1 MNNDILTRFFS
12 VLLGVLCLA
21 ETGFATTWYVNDA
34 DRTLDVYCSAAG
46 NDANDG
52 KSPARPKLSIAA
64 VSTSEEF
71 MPGDILYIDTGTY
84 ALGDNPNL
92 FPRSGTE
99 EARITVQ
106 GSSKG
111 TFLVRPGDPAVRFTA
126 SYTDFSNFTV
136 KGSNGNKG
144 ISVESCT
151 CSSFSGVNVLTTTLG
166 GITLVN
172 CQSNRFLHGIVA
184 GFQEYGVDQY
194 NVNAKHNEMIAMTF
208 WGKGVWGR
216 LRSEGAF
223 SRLDNNVIDVS
234 GTVFSGQIPDIPFR
248 GNIFHGNA
256 MSLNE
261 RGKTLSDLLDLFPAV
276 CVGNSADSPRFVN
289 PSGGDFHLQSP
300 NGYWKVATNA
310 NGYVTGGSWVT
321 NVSMSMSPGV
331 DFGYE
336 NEWASYTNEPMPNG
350 GRVNAGAY
358 GGTAEASKGHPTG
371 QKWLYAAS
379 FNDGGV
385 VGESCLFEWRAG
397 GFADGDKVKLQY
409 THDGTKWSN
418 IVSSVRA
425 NAERYE
431 WTVPVGAE
439 GAWTKWRVLAADS
452 SAGATNGAVFGVK
465 GKSGASFTYY
475 VNDASLEGDVYC
487 SAVGNDENSGASAA
501 DPKASLQGVLDT
513 YQLLPGDAVC
523 VDTGVYDDNNET
535 TVLSALDEGSTNG
548 VVTIRG
554 STNGTVFA
562 GSSKSR
568 NVMEVSG
575 SCYDVRDIAV
585 SGGKYGLYVTGGS
598 NRFERIAATNNVQG
612 IRLAAS
618 ENVLERVLAWANS
631 EHGVI
636 VERGEG
642 NTVDHSVLWENGT
655 SAVSGATN
663 TLSVANSVLGG
674 SSGTVLGGS
683 GIPVGDYN
691 LAKAPRMS
699 ASCAD
704 SAALSAIAP
713 VGSWGH
719 TVARDPKF
727 VNAQGGNFHLAAGSP
742 AIDAGNPSAAYAN
755 EPKPNGGRLNIGLY
769 GNTKEATKSGTNAWV
784 QLLSF
789 ADGGTLDA
797 SVTNVIRWN
806 AGNLPSG
813 AKLTL
818 WLKRSENSDWEAL
831 ATGLNASSGEYEYW
845 KAVTENKSALGAY
858 LKLSLDGNDK
868 VASESEIPM
877 IYRDGAFSYYVND
890 DSTEGDVYCTVAGSP
905 DADGLSASTP
915 MPSLESLMAK
925 YDTFA
930 AGDTIYVD
938 TGTYS
943 TNQTAWLVNRNMRGE
958 EGKPIRIFGSTN
970 AVAGG
975 SVIGNSRNRHPIGM
989 SIGAGAQ
996 YLEIKNLV
1004 FTNVQGS
1011 AVTVSNASHVTLD
1024 GVQVRGASENG
1035 IWIRG
1040 KAGDVKVTH
1049 SAAAGCGVGLALE
1062 ECTDVSIEQCVF
1074 VDNTVGVS
1082 AAANSGAVLQN
1093 SALSAVGT
1101 GQVLYKV
1108 ATNSFTADYNGLH
1121 AGGNARVSTNRADS
1135 VHGWQ
1140 TASGLDVHSVPG
1152 DPLFAD
1158 ARAFDY
1164 HLMTERTLGRWMDN
1178 GQRTTDEESS
1188 PLLAAGKP
1196 GKDGTRPNIGMHG
1209 GTARASLAPAGKW
1222 LRAVSF
1228 NDAGGVGKETVVLR
1242 WVASPAMSNQT
1253 VKVEVSGDGGKTWK
1267 SVKTKVA
1274 ASAGEVSWTVGTTAD
1289 TPAGVWRVVS
1299 ETDQSVSDECD
1310 AFFAVRKAPLKI
1322 YVATA
1327 DTNET
1332 LYVTG
1337 VGKSDNWEA
1346 TVAAPLNSL
1355 ALALEKYDL
1364 EGGDTVYVDRGTY
1377 AMENTLAVGLKQSGT
1392 AASPVKVTGMTNRP
1406 FGGTVVALE
1415 NRRVGSV
1422 LLDLDGASNIRFEN
1436 MTFSNAW
1443 TGVQAKDTARVV
1455 FDRTRITHATTNALL
1470 ALSGAD
1476 LTLSHSVVDDSVYAG
1491 VRALTGGVVR
1501 VTQSYIPASA
1511 QQAVMLAGGAAYVT
1525 NSILDASG
1533 LGKSVYVLAG
1543 SGSKLVADCND
1554 IRAENNAN
1562 VATGTGMAPAR
1573 FLYDWQSSSG
1583 NDMHSVGYE
1592 PLMVDAAGGDYHL
1605 RSVAGR
1611 YDAVAGK
1618 WVKTDK
1624 ETSRLIDLGATNSA
1638 WSAEPNPNGSRA
1650 NIGVFG
1656 GTSEASKSAVTNFI
1670 APLTMSDGGTIRGE
1684 VNLSWTYSANLSG
1697 SNYVNVLLSID
1708 GGHTW
1713 TNIQTNVYLNAG
1725 AVKWN
1730 STNAISTGQGVWKVE
1745 LATDKTVYGQT
1756 ETLFAIKNDP
1766 LTYYVND
1773 ASTNGDVYCT
1783 ARGSAAGSGTKPGDP
1798 IDSLSGLLGKYKLE
1812 AGDKVYVDTG
1822 TYAETGGVVFSA
1834 SFGVETNW
1842 LTIQGSTNRAA
1853 GGTVITNSVSTP
1865 VIDFQGMGSVD
1876 LRDLTLAG
1884 GRHGVLL
1891 SGATSNHF
1899 WRVASVGAQINGFDI
1914 GLNSSGNAFDECA
1927 AVAFGGTGLVMRVAM
1942 AKGDYTGTN
1951 EWNGGIFITKGL
1963 GTNGLPVT
1971 TSTVVSAT
1979 SGRLTVQNS
1988 VFCMNGSKD
1997 TALVG
2002 TASSLSTDHNDYWRT
2017 AEGAL
2022 LATWVVDPAPT
2033 YGVQQQAVD
2042 TLSAWRALSGLDGE
2056 SYCADPLWADAA
2068 GLDFHPKSEGGR
2080 YDQAKRAW
2088 TNDKVTSPLI
2098 GTGAKGDGVR
2108 RGVGWYGSTGDK
2120 EASRIP
2126 KNVTLVLLDYAD
2138 GGVARGIVTNRWIAR
2153 GSNLSETVSAR
2164 YVMSTGG
2171 RGDIGTVSASKECVT
2186 WDTTKLGSDGA
2197 IRWGF
2202 ATFDEIAEMTP
2213 FTLHN
2218 GALTY
2223 YVNDANR
2230 TGDVYCTAVG
2240 SETNTGLS
2248 ASSPLP
2254 SLAEVLTRYDL
2265 DSGDV
2270 VKWDAGAYQTGA
2282 VTVDWRDSGT
2292 AAVPVT
2298 IQGAP
2303 HGKTKVRGI
2312 LQLANAQGVA
2322 VQNLA
2327 FDATGLR
2334 GNALEVNYS
2343 GNVAFDG
2350 VDVTG
2355 SDWSAMKVSCST
2367 NVLGTHMVLAN
2378 AKTNGLVCEAN
2389 YRAEFR
2395 FMTIASN
2402 KAAQVVA
2409 RQQLATGA
2417 SNTNRYNAFMSLSNN
2432 VLAARGNRVPIYDV
2446 YGGVVTNEIIT
2457 GSVTNHVV
2465 TRPLYADHN
2474 NLHVDEDSEGKA
2486 LIAMTHGGQVAK
2498 EFRTVN
2504 AWYNEQGQDAF
2515 SLSYDPLFADGRG
2528 GDFHLKSTAGRYD
2541 ATSGKWV
2548 TTDKE
2553 SSPALDAGDALV
2565 PVGAEPSPNGGRV
2578 NLGRYGGTDEAS
2590 KTPAGGGLTL
2600 IALNDGGRASGT
2612 KFPITW
2618 LARGDT
2624 TNAML
2629 TIRYID
2635 GTNTTVLTTNALASK
2650 GVWEWNTTSVKPS
2663 VQGQLE
2669 VVWKD
2674 GTTER
2679 TVRTEAFFSVRNEGD
2694 KFNFYV
2700 NDTSRT
2706 GDVYCTKAGDN
2717 NADGLTKATP
2727 MADLNRL
2734 LEKYKLESGD
2744 TVWVDTGIYATGT
2757 SPWRITQDD
2766 SAEVFSTEKH
2776 KVSPVTIQGS
2786 TNSLYGGTVLNR
2798 NGNPMGIQVD
2808 YAIGLAIKNVT
2819 VSNTSS
2825 IAVALNSCHETSLE
2839 WMTVGNAE
2847 LGIQVSGGSATEIS
2861 RCVLHDL
2868 VSGVSVG
2875 GSVETN
2881 TVFPKM
2887 EHSVVWKPLGP
2898 AVTINGN
2905 YRLTATHNVF
2915 APAANQ
2921 YAYSLSEQA
2930 TLTADYNAFVL
2941 EPDARV
2947 FQRHYDVER
2956 MPTICETV
2964 GAWVTVSGQDAHSY
2978 DGDADFADVR
2988 ALDFHLKSRGGR
3000 YEPATKKF
3008 VTTDKTTSP
3017 LVDAG
3022 NPEASVGGETADNGG
3037 RINIGLYGGTAQ
3049 ASRSDATGR
3058 YNLLTFNNGGVASGR
3073 VALNWNALG
3082 EAMGTTVRIEVSLDN
3097 GKTWPITVG
3106 EGIDASIG
3114 GVLWNSAERGASAVA
3129 KWRMVDEAGKV
3140 ATAASPVPFILHNS
3154 GISYY
3159 VNDDEP
3165 VEAGGGDY
3173 CTAPGSSANDGLTPA
3188 TPKRWLSEI
3197 LSAYNLEPGDTVY
3210 IDSGVYQPEAGET
3223 IGDLDAGEY
3232 AGGEGTRVTIIGQTN
3247 VNAGSTLYVT
3257 SDPEREFLALEDTCG
3272 IRLSHIQ
3279 FTGASNAVKVSG
3291 STYVDAEWLRVMDGW
3306 RGMSMVNGSSNVWI
3320 RHSVFDGNSDAA
3332 VYFSGQQTRSAAV
3345 ENSVLWG
3352 NRYGVYVYEG
3362 TMAVSNS
3369 VVGVDRDDAFAYYAR
3384 TDRPIHDIVGDY
3396 NDLYL
3401 AKGNMAGLQS
3411 GEFQVARTSVYAR
3424 VSSWSSALG
3433 LETHSLVQDPLFVDA
3448 KQGNFHLKSAG
3459 GHWDAQSGWVM
3470 TDGETS
3476 PLIDA
3481 GSPDPRNW
3489 VNEPSPNG
3497 RRLNIGLYGGTA
3509 EASRTPGVGWIT
3521 ALSLVD
3527 GGSASGETELR
3538 WQAGGAATN
3547 DMVTI
3552 EFSCDGGATWK
3563 TIVSDWDAG
3572 TGGYLWDSTEWGA
3585 TAQGMWRI
3593 RSQRDGRL
3601 VDGSMVPFV
3610 LRNGGS
3616 IAYYVND
3623 DYEQGDT
3630 YCTADGSDAN
3640 DGLTPETPKRSLQAI
3655 LDAYELSPE
3664 DVVYVDAGMYEVGTP
3679 ALTIDGS
3686 DSGWTNENL
3695 YVTIQGSTNPVA
3707 RTVFWAPPASASAFD
3722 LSYAENVKV
3731 RDLTVQGA
3739 QTGMRLLHTIGCELE
3754 NVRFEMSQQAGLS
3767 LDYAEGTKAAHSV
3780 FWNNLTTTSGVAVAI
3795 GRGDL
3800 AMNHCVLWGSWTA
3813 ISLGEASGLSVSNSV
3828 LDARGMDGRIY
3839 AAPHT
3844 VNVTNMLSADYND
3857 YSCRDG
3863 ALIAEQEHLT
3873 GGSDYYGDLQKWY
3886 AASGRDGHSIKTDP
3900 MFVEPIYTGDFHLQS
3915 AGGYFTTNNWWETDD
3930 HLAYSWSN
3938 SYLLAAGDPSED
3950 AAGEPM
3956 PNGGV
3961 VNIGAYGGT
3970 AEASLC
3976 WTNDPWVRAMA
3987 LNEKCVVSAP
3997 VMLHWTYGG
4006 VPDDTTVKLEYSTK
4020 RWEAGSEKTIAT
4032 NIPISA
4038 REFWWNITE
4047 SETLALELQWRIVV
4061 EGRSDVAPDA
4071 SDAYVS
4077 VKTQTYEYYI
4087 NDDETA
4093 GDVYCTQ
4100 VGSPWTGEENQG
4112 RTNSMPLDSLH
4123 ALLGAYPVGAGDI
4136 IYIDTGR
4143 YDLGDQGVTFG
4154 GDQSGM
4160 DGMPMSIV
4168 GSTNGSVFASSAN
4181 GFVFQNMRQ
4190 VVVSNVAVQ
4199 GGAKSG
4205 FLLQNVS
4212 DVELAG
4218 IRSMGNMQHG
4228 VQIEKGASVTI
4239 HHSVLADN
4247 GGYGVYSAGN
4257 IAGGRILENVTLANN
4272 SKGGISTDKEIT
4284 LSDSIVASDN
4294 AAPLVNLPSQ
4304 ESKMEGD
4311 YNLYW
4316 TSATNG
4322 LLATNAYKKTGYRNL
4337 KQWQTEECVDAHS
4350 WWVDPLFADSANGDY
4365 HLQSR
4370 AGFWNGAGWTNGL
4383 ATSWGID
4390 AGNPALD
4397 CTLEPKPNGGR
4408 RNLGAYGGTGE
4419 ASKTDEGAKE
4429 LAVVSLRDGG
4439 VATIGQLLLWSGRGL
4454 SPSDAVRL
4462 EYSEDNGKTWKL
4474 ITTSTVG
4481 KGATGYE
4488 WEDKGWTPSPL
4499 AKWRVVLTGN
4509 TNVVGQTPATFV
4521 YRPTPLVYYVNDLS
4535 REGDVYTSAIGNPA
4549 NNGYQTNS
4557 PLDSVEAVLARYQLT
4572 PGDSLLI
4579 DAGDY
4584 ELDKPIQWTSLNAG
4598 TEAELVTIQGST
4610 NPVAPTLFGAAE
4622 TGVESA
4628 FEFVPTHDVV
4638 LRNVGLLGF
4647 TNGVSISKDN
4657 NRIAL
4662 ENLDIQGAINAAVSV
4677 SQARGTVLRRV
4688 LMRDGEGVGLSV
4700 GQSPVYLDSCVAWH
4714 NKSHAI
4720 EMGQGAELSMT
4731 NSILGASGFGQYCYY
4746 SATNAVMKTDYNN
4759 LFLADAAQIASIN
4772 GVQYE
4777 RLPQWMTACS
4787 NDIHSLSADPLFA
4800 DAENGDYHLRSVQ
4813 GRYAA
4818 GKGWVKDKAEAGV
4831 PDVSPMVDMGHPAF
4845 DWSSEPKPNGGR
4857 RNIGLYGGTPEASK
4871 SETNAWVMAVT
4882 AMSGGLLNGT
4892 FFLSWG
4898 YGGDLNTNGL
4908 VRLEYSPHNGEGDWT
4923 FIASAKLSAGAYYW
4937 ASDAKN
4943 AAGGER
4949 WMTSPEGRW
4958 RVVVNDN
4965 TNVWDTTEMSFGL
4978 RNNPFKYYLN
4988 DGSRKGDLWC
4998 TEVGSDANTGFWTNK
5013 PKATL
5018 QSLLESIDL
5027 EPTDEI
5033 YMDTGDYLMSDTNRP
5048 VGWLNSDS
5056 GAEGEPV
5063 KWIGS
5068 PNGTVMRI
5076 NANFAGGVM
5085 FDSSADYVTASNIG
5099 FQVATRNPHA
5109 VSFAGTGL
5117 DLSEMTFSNAN
5128 LAMNS
5133 TASAYSRMRVD
5144 GGEVSLSGL
5153 SNRVNRLESRL
5164 APLSLVGTNAMLQNS
5179 VVYMTN
5185 SARTAVVVRAA
5196 SASLTNCTVVATK
5209 GTAVSKS
5216 GEGTLYL
5223 DGNILVA
5230 GGGRGSAALDWQ
5242 EGGLVSDWN
5251 DFHTLD
5257 SLTWVGIDHA
5267 TKWEKLAYWQRSTG
5281 KDANSASVDP
5291 AFADQ
5296 PAGDFH
5302 LMSKAGRWDPS
5313 RKQWVLDE
5321 VHSQA
5326 IDLGN
5331 PKSGIGDEQWP
5342 DGNRRNLGAYG
5353 GTAEASKSE
5362 TNFWVRA
5369 LTQNDGGV
5377 MTGTVTLRW
5386 AANQF
5391 GNWGDKLVHLYYS
5404 TNGGAN
5410 WTRFAAN
5417 VPAQSGSY
5425 TWDTTKI
5432 GDSFNALWMVRDAS
5446 DSKLQDKSD
5455 TVFALRNKPMNFYV
5469 SPKGYDTNNGLS
5481 AGKAMKTIQKLLDTY
5496 DLEGGDTVQAV
5507 AGDYTSETNVL
5518 VIWSRSGTAE
5528 APVKFVGALTTN
5540 GTGGVRL
5547 GAGNPSLDIKASYM
5561 DWSGLDIQ
5569 GKGTNRGVAVAI
5581 SNTTGVAFRNVDVY
5595 NMQTGLD
5602 AYGAR
5607 DTVVENSSFREVDTG
5622 LSLSESRGNTMRN
5635 LTFASIPPGGVGVKM
5650 RGTADNVLENNIF
5663 VPAAGGYAY
5672 EPGETDAEHEQL
5684 TKGVLDYNLYDFSA
5698 AGSGIGAFTN
5708 LTDGLRHWQ
5717 LGVERDF
5724 RSAIT
5729 NALLENIDQGD
5740 LHPASRYGRWNG
5752 KEFVTTDTDT
5762 SFAVDHGNP
5771 DLPVSLEPADNGG
5784 RINIGRFGGTAY
5796 ASKGSTN
5803 IALEV
5808 RSLDE
5813 KNQRLPDGEVKWPLI
5828 WDAHLVPSNTVVY
5841 VQWTADNW
5849 ATTNYIDTRR
5859 AYDEYCIWTIQDDV
5873 NSACWRVISEDG
5885 TLIGAST
5892 NPFIHGKAVLD
5903 FLAPPYMEHG
5913 LMRFK
5918 WVGAKVGYRY
5928 VIKYSDDFGKT
5939 WQLWPKAFNGPE
5951 KVHRSNFVQEAGDT
5965 AEYYIFEDITSFG
5978 KPQRWYRLFEVKE

>member
-1 MNNDILTRFFS
+1 
-12 VLLGVLCLA
+12 
-21 ETGFATTWYVNDA
+21 
-34 DRTLDVYCSAAG
+34 
-46 NDANDG
+46 
-52 KSPARPKLSIAA
+52 
-64 VSTSEEF
+64 
-71 MPGDILYIDTGTY
+71 
-84 ALGDNPNL
+84 
-92 FPRSGTE
+92 
-99 EARITVQ
+99 
-106 GSSKG
+106 
-111 TFLVRPGDPAVRFTA
+111 
-126 SYTDFSNFTV
+126 
-136 KGSNGNKG
+136 
-144 ISVESCT
+144 
-151 CSSFSGVNVLTTTLG
+151 
-166 GITLVN
+166 
-172 CQSNRFLHGIVA
+172 
-184 GFQEYGVDQY
+184 
-194 NVNAKHNEMIAMTF
+194 MT
-208 WGKGVWGR
+208 
-216 LRSEGAF
+216 
-223 SRLDNNVIDVS
+223 I
-234 GTVFSGQIPDIPFR
+234 Q
-248 GNIFHGNA
+248 
-256 MSLNE
+256 
-261 RGKTLSDLLDLFPAV
+261 
-276 CVGNSADSPRFVN
+276 
-289 PSGGDFHLQSP
+289 
-300 NGYWKVATNA
+300 
-310 NGYVTGGSWVT
+310 
-321 NVSMSMSPGV
+321 
-331 DFGYE
+331 
-336 NEWASYTNEPMPNG
+336 
-350 GRVNAGAY
+350 
-358 GGTAEASKGHPTG
+358 
-371 QKWLYAAS
+371 
-379 FNDGGV
+379 
-385 VGESCLFEWRAG
+385 
-397 GFADGDKVKLQY
+397 
-409 THDGTKWSN
+409 
-418 IVSSVRA
+418 
-425 NAERYE
+425 
-431 WTVPVGAE
+431 
-439 GAWTKWRVLAADS
+439 
-452 SAGATNGAVFGVK
+452 
-465 GKSGASFTYY
+465 
-475 VNDASLEGDVYC
+475 
-487 SAVGNDENSGASAA
+487 
-501 DPKASLQGVLDT
+501 
-513 YQLLPGDAVC
+513 
-523 VDTGVYDDNNET
+523 
-535 TVLSALDEGSTNG
+535 
-548 VVTIRG
+548 G
-554 STNGTVFA
+554 STNGTVLA
-562 GSSKSR
+562 GTSKSR
-568 NVMEVSG
+568 DVMEVSG
-575 SCYDVRDIAV
+575 SYYDVRDMAV
-585 SGGKYGLYVTGGS
+585 TGGRYGVAVTGGS
-598 NRFERIAATNNVQG
+598 NRLERVAATNNGQG
-612 IRLAAS
+612 IRVNAAGN
-618 ENVLERVLAWANS
+618 ELVRVTAWKNS
-631 EHGVI
+631 QYGLY
-636 VERGEG
+636 VEGGLR
-642 NTVDHSVLWENGT
+642 NTLDHSVVWENGT
-655 SAVSGATN
+655 AALWGASN
-663 TLSVANSVLGG
+663 TLTVVNSVLGG

-683 GIPVGDYN
+683 GIPSGDWN
-691 LAKAPRMS
+691 VAKAPAMS
-699 ASCAD
+699 GSRADLASLLAV
-704 SAALSAIAP
+704 AP
-713 VGSWGH
+713 AGTWGH
-719 TVARDPKF
+719 TVVRNPGFMDATNGD
-727 VNAQGGNFHLAAGSP
+727 FHLVAGSP
-742 AIDAGNPSAAYAN
+742 AIDAGNPSADVGA
-755 EPKPNGGRLNIGLY
+755 EPSPNGGRVNIGLY
-769 GNTKEATKSGTNAWV
+769 GGTAEAAKSGTGAWV

-789 ADGGTLDA
+789 VDGGTLDA

-806 AGNLPSG
+806 AGNLPMG
-813 AKLTL
+813 ATLTL
-818 WLKRSENSDWEAL
+818 WLKRSVGAAWEKL
-831 ATGLNASSGEYEYW
+831 ATGLDAASGEYAYW
-845 KAVTENKSALGAY
+845 KAVEENTSSLAAY
-858 LKLSLDGNDK
+858 LKLTLDGNEK
-868 VASESEIPM
+868 VSSETETAM
-877 IYRDGAFSYYVND
+877 TYRDGAFPYYVND
-890 DSTEGDVYCTVAGSP
+890 ASTEGDVYCSAPGSEEG
-905 DADGLSASTP
+905 DGLSPDSP
-915 MPSLESLMAK
+915 MLSLESLMAK
-925 YDTFA
+925 YPQFSP
-930 AGDTIYVD
+930 GDTIYVD
-938 TGTYS
+938 TGTYA
-943 TNQTAWLVNRNMRGE
+943 TNRTAWVINDNMPGTE
-958 EGKPIRIFGSTN
+958 KKPIKIIGSSN
-970 AVAGG
+970 VAAGG
-975 SVIGNSRNRHPIGM
+975 SVIGNRESRQPIGM
-989 SIGAGAQ
+989 NIGAGAQ
-996 YLEIKNLV
+996 YVQISGLT
-1004 FTNVQGS
+1004 FTNVTGN
-1011 AVTVSNASHVTLD
+1011 AVTVSNAVDITLD
-1024 GVQVRGASENG
+1024 GVQVRGATEAG
-1035 IWIRG
+1035 IRVLG
-1040 KAGDVKVTH
+1040 KANNVVVKHRGAT
-1049 SAAAGCGVGLALE
+1049 GCETGILLG
-1062 ECTDVSIEQCVF
+1062 ECTNVVVEHCVY

-1108 ATNSFTADYNGLH
+1108 ATNSFMADYNGLH

-1140 TASGLDVHSVPG
+1140 KASGLDVHSVPG
-1152 DPLFAD
+1152 NPLFAD
-1158 ARAFDY
+1158 AGAFDY
-1164 HLMTERTLGRWMDN
+1164 HLMTKRTLGRWLDN

-1196 GKDGTRPNIGMHG
+1196 GKDGARPNIGMHG
-1209 GTARASLAPAGKW
+1209 GTEHASLAPAGKW
-1222 LRAVSF
+1222 LRAVTF

-1242 WVASPAMSNQT
+1242 WVASPTMSNQT

-1274 ASAGEVSWTVGTTAD
+1274 ATAGEVSWTVGTTAD

-1299 ETDQSVSDECD
+1299 EMDESVLDECD

-1332 LYVTG
+1332 LYVTAA
-1337 VGKSDNWEA
+1337 GKADNWEA
-1346 TVAAPLNSL
+1346 TAEAPLNSL
-1355 ALALEKYDL
+1355 ALVLEKYDL

-1377 AMENTLAVGLKQSGT
+1377 AMESTLAVGLKQSGT

-1406 FGGTVVALE
+1406 FWGTVVALE
-1415 NRRVGSV
+1415 NRRSGSV
-1422 LLDLDGASNIRFEN
+1422 LLDLTGASHIRFEN

-1443 TGVQAKDTARVV
+1443 TGVQAKDTLGVV
-1455 FDRTRITHATTNALL
+1455 FDRTRITHATTNAVL

-1476 LTLSHSVVDDSVYAG
+1476 LTLTHSVVDDSVYSG
-1491 VRALTGGVVR
+1491 VRAWTGGVVR

-1511 QQAVMLAGGAAYVT
+1511 QQAVMLAGGTAYVT
-1525 NSILDASG
+1525 NSILEASG

-1543 SGSKLVADCND
+1543 SDSKLVTDCNA

-1562 VATGTGMAPAR
+1562 VATGTGMTPAR
-1573 FLYDWQSSSG
+1573 FLYDWQSFSG
-1583 NDMHSVGYE
+1583 NDMHSVGSE
-1592 PLMVDAAGGDYHL
+1592 PLMADAEGGDYHL

-1624 ETSRLIDLGATNSA
+1624 ETSRLIDLGAANSA

-1656 GTSEASKSAVTNFI
+1656 GTSEASKSALTNFI

-1697 SNYVNVLLSID
+1697 SNYVNVLLSVD
-1708 GGHTW
+1708 GGKTW

-1725 AVKWN
+1725 MVKWN

-1783 ARGSAAGSGTKPGDP
+1783 ARGSATGSGTKPGDP
-1798 IDSLSGLLGKYKLE
+1798 IDSLSRLLGKYKLE

-1842 LTIQGSTNRAA
+1842 LTIQGSTNFAA
-1853 GGTVITNSVSTP
+1853 GGTVITNSTATP
-1865 VIDFQGMGSVD
+1865 VIDLQGMGSVD
-1876 LRDLTLAG
+1876 LRNLTLLG
-1884 GRHGVLL
+1884 GSYGVSLF
-1891 SGATSNHF
+1891 GATSNHF
-1899 WRVASVGAQINGFDI
+1899 WRVTSVGAQINGFDI

-1927 AVAFGGTGLVMRVAM
+1927 AVAFGRTGLVARVALQR
-1942 AKGDYTGTN
+1942 GDFTGTN
-1951 EWNGGIFITKGL
+1951 AWNGGIFITKGL

-1971 TSTVVSAT
+1971 TSTVVGAT

-2002 TASSLSTDHNDYWRT
+2002 AASSLSTDHNDYWRT

-2022 LATWVVDPAPT
+2022 LAMWVVDPVPT

-2098 GTGAKGDGVR
+2098 GTGVKVDGVR

-2171 RGDIGTVSASKECVT
+2171 RGDIGTVAASAGRVT

-2202 ATFDEIAEMTP
+2202 GTLDEIAETVP

-2223 YVNDANR
+2223 YVNDAHR

-2265 DSGDV
+2265 EPGDV
-2270 VKWDAGAYQTGA
+2270 VKWDAGTYHTGA

-2303 HGKTKVRGI
+2303 LGKTKVRGI
-2312 LQLANAQGVA
+2312 LQLANAQGVS
-2322 VQNLA
+2322 VRDLA
-2327 FDATGLR
+2327 FDAAGLR

-2343 GNVAFDG
+2343 GDVAFDG

-2367 NVLGTHMVLAN
+2367 NVFGTHMVLAN

-2389 YRAEFR
+2389 YRAEFG

-2402 KAAQVVA
+2402 KEAQVVA
-2409 RQQLATGA
+2409 RQQLAIGA
-2417 SNTNRYNAFMSLSNN
+2417 SNTNRYNAFMSLSNS

-2446 YGGVVTNEIIT
+2446 YGGVATNEIVT

-2504 AWYNEQGQDAF
+2504 AWYNEQDQDAF
-2515 SLSYDPLFADGRG
+2515 SLSHNPLFADGRG
-2528 GDFHLKSTAGRYD
+2528 GDFHLKSTAGRYE
-2541 ATSGKWV
+2541 AASGKWV
-2548 TTDKE
+2548 TTDKD
-2553 SSPALDAGDALV
+2553 SSPALDAGDAAV
-2565 PVGAEPSPNGGRV
+2565 PVGSEPSPNGGRV

-2590 KTPAGGGLTL
+2590 KTPSGGGLTL

-2612 KFPITW
+2612 NFPITW
-2618 LARGDT
+2618 LARGNT
-2624 TNAML
+2624 TNSML

-2635 GTNTTVLTTNALASK
+2635 GTNTAVLTTNVLASK

-2694 KFNFYV
+2694 RFDFYV

-2766 SAEVFSTEKH
+2766 SAEAFSTEKL
-2776 KVSPVTIQGS
+2776 KVNPVTIQGS

-2798 NGNPMGIQVD
+2798 NGNPVGIQVD

-2825 IAVALNSCHETSLE
+2825 VAVALNSCHETSLE
-2839 WMTVGNAE
+2839 WLTVGNAE
-2847 LGIQVSGGSATEIS
+2847 LGFQVSGGSATEIS

-2881 TVFPKM
+2881 TVFPKV
-2887 EHSVVWKPLGP
+2887 EHSVVWKPLGA
-2898 AVTINGN
+2898 AVTVNGN
-2905 YRLTATHNVF
+2905 YCLTATHNVF
-2915 APAANQ
+2915 APVANQ
-2921 YAYSLSEQA
+2921 YAYVLSEQA

-2947 FQRHYDVER
+2947 FQRRYDVER

-2978 DGDADFADVR
+2978 DGDADFADVT

-3000 YEPATKKF
+3000 YNPATKKF

-3022 NPEASVGGETADNGG
+3022 DPEASVGGETSDNGG

-3049 ASRSDATGR
+3049 ASKSDATGR

-3082 EAMGTTVRIEVSLDN
+3082 SAAGTTVRIEVSLDN

-3114 GVLWNSAERGASAVA
+3114 GVLWNSAERGSSAVA
-3129 KWRMVDEAGKV
+3129 KWRMVDEAGKL

-3223 IGDLDAGEY
+3223 IGDLDAGDY

-3247 VNAGSTLYVT
+3247 ANAGATLYVT
-3257 SDPEREFLALEDTCG
+3257 SDPEREFLTLEDTCG

-3291 STYVDAEWLRVMDGW
+3291 TTYVDAEWLRVMDGW
-3306 RGMSMVNGSSNVWI
+3306 RGISMVNGSSNVWI

-3332 VYFSGQQTRSAAV
+3332 VYFSGQRTRSAAV

-3362 TMAVSNS
+3362 TVAVSNS

-3384 TDRPIHDIVGDY
+3384 TERPIHDIVGDY
-3396 NDLYL
+3396 NDFYL
-3401 AKGNMAGLQS
+3401 SKGNMAGLQS
-3411 GEFQVARTSVYAR
+3411 GEFGAPNVRTSVYAR

-3433 LETHSLVQDPLFVDA
+3433 LEAHSLVQDPLFVDA

-3481 GSPDPRNW
+3481 GSPDARNW

-3497 RRLNIGLYGGTA
+3497 RRLNIGLYGGTE
-3509 EASRTPGVGWIT
+3509 EASKTPGTGWIT

-3527 GGSASGETELR
+3527 GGSASGETELL

-3552 EFSCDGGATWK
+3552 EFSYDGGATWK

-3623 DYEQGDT
+3623 DYEEGDT
-3630 YCTADGSDAN
+3630 YCTAEGSDAN

-3664 DVVYVDAGMYEVGTP
+3664 DVVYVDAGLYEVGTP
-3679 ALTIDGS
+3679 AVTIDGN

-3754 NVRFEMSQQAGLS
+3754 NVRFEKSQQAGLS
-3767 LDYAEGTKAAHSV
+3767 LDYAEGAKVEHSV

-3795 GRGDL
+3795 GNGDL
-3800 AMNHCVLWGSWTA
+3800 ALNHCVLWGSWTA
-3813 ISLGEASGLSVSNSV
+3813 ISLGQASGLSVLNSV
-3828 LDARGMDGRIY
+3828 LDARGLNGRIY
-3839 AAPHT
+3839 SAPLT

-3863 ALIAEQEHLT
+3863 ALIAEQEHQM

-3886 AASGRDGHSIKTDP
+3886 AASGQDGHSIKTDP
-3900 MFVEPIYTGDFHLQS
+3900 LFVDPIYTGDFHLQS

-3950 AAGEPM
+3950 ASREPM
-3956 PNGGV
+3956 PNGDV

-3970 AEASLC
+3970 AEASMC

-3987 LNEKCVVSAP
+3987 LNEKCVVSVP

-4006 VPDDTTVKLEYSTK
+4006 VPDDTTVKLEYSK
-4020 RWEAGSEKTIAT
+4020 ERWKAGSVKTIAT

-4047 SETLALELQWRIVV
+4047 SETLALELQWRVVV
-4061 EGRSDVAPDA
+4061 EGISGLSDA

-4087 NDDETA
+4087 NDDETV

-4112 RTNSMPLDSLH
+4112 RTNSMPLDSLK
-4123 ALLGAYPVGAGDI
+4123 ALLAAYPVGAGDI
-4136 IYIDTGR
+4136 IYIDTGH

-4160 DGMPMSIV
+4160 DGMPLTIA

-4190 VVVSNVAVQ
+4190 VVVSNVTVQ
-4199 GGAKSG
+4199 GAVKNG

-4257 IAGGRILENVTLANN
+4257 MAGGRILENVTLVNN
-4272 SKGGISTDKEIT
+4272 LKGGISTDKEIT

-4294 AAPLVNLPSQ
+4294 AAPLVQLPTQ
-4304 ESKMEGD
+4304 TSKMEGD

-4316 TSATNG
+4316 TSAANG
-4322 LLATNAYKKTGYRNL
+4322 MLATNTYKKAGYRNL
-4337 KQWQTEECVDAHS
+4337 KQWQTEEGVDVHS
-4350 WWVDPLFADSANGDY
+4350 WWVDPLFADAANGDY

-4370 AGFWNGAGWTNGL
+4370 AGFWNGTGWTNGS

-4397 CTLEPKPNGGR
+4397 CELEPKPNGGR

-4419 ASKTDEGAKE
+4419 ASKTDEGTKE
-4429 LAVVSLRDGG
+4429 LAVMSLRDGG
-4439 VATIGQLLLWSGRGL
+4439 VATNWQRLLWAGHGL
-4454 SPSDAVRL
+4454 DASDAVRL

-4499 AKWRVVLTGN
+4499 AQWRVVLTGN
-4509 TNVVGQTPATFV
+4509 ANVVGQTPASFV

-4535 REGDVYTSAIGNPA
+4535 RKGDVYTSAIGDPS

-4572 PGDSLLI
+4572 PGDSLMI

-4584 ELDKPIQWTSLNAG
+4584 ELYEPIQWTSLNAG
-4598 TEAELVTIQGST
+4598 TPEELVTIQGST
-4610 NPVAPTLFGAAE
+4610 NSVAPTLFVAAE

-4638 LRNVGLLGF
+4638 LRYVGLLGF
-4647 TNGVSISKDN
+4647 TNGVSISEYN
-4657 NRIAL
+4657 SRITL
-4662 ENLDIQGAINAAVSV
+4662 ENLDIQGAIEAAVSV
-4677 SQARGTVLRRV
+4677 SQARDTVLRRV
-4688 LMRDGEGVGLSV
+4688 LMRNGEGVGLSV
-4700 GQSPVYLDSCVAWH
+4700 GQSPVYLDSCVAWN

-4720 EMGQGAELSMT
+4720 AMGSGAELSMT
-4731 NSILGASGFGQYCYY
+4731 NSILGATGFGQYCYY
-4746 SATNAVMKTDYNN
+4746 SPTNAVMKTDYNN

-4777 RLPQWMTACS
+4777 RLPQWMTASS
-4787 NDIHSLSADPLFA
+4787 NDIHSLSANPLFA
-4800 DAENGDYHLRSVQ
+4800 DAENGDYHLRSVN
-4813 GRYAA
+4813 GRYAP
-4818 GKGWVKDKAEAGV
+4818 GKGWVKDKAVAGV
-4831 PDVSPMVDMGHPAF
+4831 PDVSPMVDMGHPSF
-4845 DWSSEPKPNGGR
+4845 DWSGEPKPNGGR
-4857 RNIGLYGGTPEASK
+4857 RNIGLYGGTQEASK

-4892 FFLSWG
+4892 FYLSWG

-4943 AAGGER
+4943 ASGGER

-4958 RVVVNDN
+4958 RVVVEDN
-4965 TNVWDTTEMSFGL
+4965 PNVWDTTEMSFGL

-4988 DGSRKGDLWC
+4988 DLSLEGDLWC
-4998 TEVGSDANTGFWTNK
+4998 SAVGSDANTGFWTNK

-5033 YMDTGDYLMSDTNRP
+5033 YMDTGDYWMTDTNRP
-5048 VGWLNSDS
+5048 VEWLNSDS

-5068 PNGTVMRI
+5068 PSGTVMRI

-5085 FDSSADYVTASNIG
+5085 FDSSADYVTVTNIG
-5099 FQVATRNPHA
+5099 FQVGTRNAHA
-5109 VSFAGTGL
+5109 VRFAGTGL
-5117 DLSEMTFSNAN
+5117 NLSGMTFSNAN

-5133 TASAYSRMRVD
+5133 TASAYSGMRVD

-5153 SNRVNRLESRL
+5153 SNRVNRLESRF

-5185 SARTAVVVRAA
+5185 SAKTAVVVRAA

-5230 GGGRGSAALDWQ
+5230 GGGRGSAVLDWQ

-5257 SLTWVGIDHA
+5257 PLTWVGIDHA

-5281 KDANSASVDP
+5281 KDANSASLDP

-5296 PAGDFH
+5296 TTGDFH

-5313 RKQWVLDE
+5313 RKQWVVDAT
-5321 VHSQA
+5321 HSQA

-5353 GTAEASKSE
+5353 GTAEASLSE

-5391 GNWGDKLVHLYYS
+5391 GNWGDKLVHLFYS

-5410 WTRFAAN
+5410 WTRFATN

-5425 TWDTTKI
+5425 TWDTTGI

-5455 TVFALRNKPMNFYV
+5455 TVFALRNKPMKFYV
-5469 SPKGYDTNNGLS
+5469 SPKGSDTNNGLS

-5547 GAGNPSLDIKASYM
+5547 GAGNPSLDIKASYV

-5581 SNTTGVAFRNVDVY
+5581 SNTTGVAFRNVDIY

-5607 DTVVENSSFREVDTG
+5607 DTVVENASFRKVDTA
-5622 LSLSESRGNTMRN
+5622 LSLSESIGNTMRN
-5635 LTFASIPPGGVGVKM
+5635 ITFARIPSGGLGVKM

-5663 VPAAGGYAY
+5663 VPDEGGYAY

-5708 LTDGLRHWQ
+5708 LTGGLRNWQ

-5724 RSAIT
+5724 RSALT
-5729 NALLENIDQGD
+5729 NAMLENIDQGD
-5740 LHPASRYGRWNG
+5740 LHPVSRYGRWNG
-5752 KEFVTTDTDT
+5752 KEFVMTDTDT

-5803 IALEV
+5803 IALGV

-5841 VQWTADNW
+5841 VQWTANNW
-5849 ATTNYIDTRR
+5849 ATTNFIATRK
-5859 AYDEYCIWTIQDDV
+5859 AYDEYCIWTIQDTVD
-5873 NSACWRVISEDG
+5873 NACWRVISEDG
-5885 TLIGAST
+5885 TLIAAST